1 MSLKSSLIFLSRLGF
16 LCLILFLAAGC
27 NTEQNRT
34 DNNDNEVSEAPAN
47 IKSYFPLTVGSTWVY
62 QGEGNE
68 FASFS
73 REVLFAKNN
82 LAQIKEDNGG
92 TVMAVVFQVNDED
105 ITRVYFEG
113 EVYNPENL
121 LETNLPQNDN
131 KTIIKAPIE
140 VGTAWETSDGSS
152 EIIDLKAKVHTPAG
166 VFEDCL
172 HVQTTGNDYL
182 INEFFKEGIGMV
194 KREYISGDFRVTS
207 SLQDYTIKQ

>member
-1 MSLKSSLIFLSRLGF
+1 MSVKNSLILLSRLGF
-16 LCLILFLAAGC
+16 LCLILFLVAGC
-27 NTEQNRT
+27 STEQNQA
-34 DNNDNEVSEAPAN
+34 DNNNNKASEDPVN
-47 IKSYFPLTVGSTWVY
+47 IEAYFPLTVGSTWIY

-68 FASFS
+68 YASFS

-92 TVMAVVFQVNDED
+92 TVIAMVFQVNDED
-105 ITRVYFEG
+105 ITRIYFEG

-140 VGTAWETSDGSS
+140 VGTAWETSNGSS
-152 EIIDLKAKVHTPAG
+152 EIVDLKAKVDTPAG
-166 VFEDCL
+166 VFENCL
-172 HVQTTGNDYL
+172 HVQTTGDDYL

-194 KREYISGDFRVTS
+194 KREYITGDFQVTS
-207 SLQDYTIKQ
+207 SLQEYTIK